1 MDTMTNLLQNHNIQT
16 QIKDAVYPIGSM
28 IYNELYLYIWF
39 ICIYNVFLLL
49 VILANFFLL
58 IHLLKHS
65 YKSTVA

>member
-1 MDTMTNLLQNHNIQT
+1 MNHVANLLQNQSIQT
-16 QIKDAVYPIGSM
+16 QIKEAVHPIGSM

-58 IHLLKHS
+58 LHLLQNT
-65 YKSTVA
+65 YKPRVA